1 MGDFNAPIHTV
12 SLGNSLH
19 QKEILLLSDHDLIF
33 DALNSSFTPEFI
45 VDLTVLMTELT
56 SEDHSRILVAL
67 PEQYANLPDDWI
79 VVPSLREAEDVI
91 EMERIERDL
100 GF

>member
-12 SLGNSLH
+12 SLGKSLH
-19 QKEILLLSDHDLIF
+19 QKEILLLSGHDLIL

-45 VDLTVLMTELT
+45 VELTVLMTELT
-56 SEDHSRILVAL
+56 TEDHSCILVAQ
-67 PEQYANLPDDWI
+67 PEQHDSLPDDWI
-79 VVPSLREAEDVI
+79 VVPTLREAEDVLG
-91 EMERIERDL
+91 MERIERDL